1 MQLAL
6 QSRLPPGAK
15 VQVLDSDN
23 GAFLAMARAGMRQ
36 ATAHIQWFSLILAP
50 DAVRKNFI
58 AALKADPPAAVLM
71 TNSEWPQASGFD
83 AADRWPAFAALLA
96 SQYDLDQTGDEN
108 GMAWRLYVRRGHAG

>member
-6 QSRLPPGAK
+6 QSRLPPGAR

-36 ATAHIQWFSLILAP
+36 ATPHIQWFSLLLAG
-50 DAVRKNFI
+50 DSVRQNFI
-58 AALKADPPAAVLM
+58 TALKADPPAAVLI
-71 TNSEWPQASGFD
+71 TNAQWPQDSGFD

-96 SQYDLDQTGDEN
+96 SQYDLDQTGDAD